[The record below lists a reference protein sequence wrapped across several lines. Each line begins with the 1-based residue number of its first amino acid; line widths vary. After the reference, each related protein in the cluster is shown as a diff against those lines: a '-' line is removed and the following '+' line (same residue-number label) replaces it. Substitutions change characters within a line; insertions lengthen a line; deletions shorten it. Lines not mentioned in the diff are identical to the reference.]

1 MKKIHTVLLGLI
13 FSKGS
18 ISNDIKEPQQPA
30 EFKKDFVWVNAGKCN
45 KPPVRP
51 TQPIYFRDPEH
62 EKNNKKIFVRRW
74 LDSDGDGV
82 CEVYDVGEMQAS
94 KFTGKVYGY
103 PIRISRYIDGR
114 WKVSPIMTGN
124 WVPLILL
131 DKSNGERIQVDYVYG
146 NAGYSAAARFI
157 PEDCELAR
165 KYLAISYM
173 LVFHFP
179 EFARNDP
186 ITDPK
191 GYWNDVI
198 SGWLNAT
205 YTDPFELRQLKL
217 PIECKD
223 RYRLVVSALVEKL
236 SR

>member
-1 MKKIHTVLLGLI
+1 MKRIFTFFLGLVL
-13 FSKGS
+13 SKGS
-18 ISNDIKEPQQPA
+18 ISDDFKKPQQPA
-30 EFKKDFVWVNAGKCN
+30 EFKEDFVWVNAGKCN

-51 TQPIYFRDPEH
+51 PQPIYFRDPMH
-62 EKNNKKIFVRRW
+62 QKNKSKIFVRRW
-74 LDSDGDGV
+74 LDADGDGA
-82 CEVYDVGEMQAS
+82 CEVYDIGEVETSSFTS
-94 KFTGKVYGY
+94 KIYGY
-103 PIRISRYIDGR
+103 PIRISKYVGGR
-114 WKVSPIMTGN
+114 WKAFPITTGN

-131 DKSNGERIQVDYVYG
+131 DKSNGQRMRIDYVYG

-157 PEDCELAR
+157 PEDCELVR

-179 EFARNDP
+179 EFAKNDP
-186 ITDPK
+186 ITNPK

-205 YTDPFELRQLKL
+205 YTDSFELRQLKL

-223 RYRLVVSALVEKL
+223 RYRLVVSALVEEL